1 MSTRMS
7 SGSIVTRD
15 RGEVRT
21 IISLTFGFGY
31 ASSGP
36 SAELFQS
43 LNRSRT
49 AAPLR
54 RRYFRYEE
62 EFNVVFAS
70 SYQLQGELNDER
82 CRYRQ
87 VGISSGNQALTRW
100 AFLGRN
106 PV

>member
-7 SGSIVTRD
+7 SGPIVTRD

-21 IISLTFGFGY
+21 IISLIFGFGY

-36 SAELFQS
+36 SAELFPIPS
-43 LNRSRT
+43 RNRSPT

-70 SYQLQGELNDER
+70 SYQLQGELND
-82 CRYRQ
+82 
-87 VGISSGNQALTRW
+87 
-100 AFLGRN
+100 
-106 PV
+106 

>member
-7 SGSIVTRD
+7 SGPIVTRD

-36 SAELFQS
+36 SAELFPS
-43 LNRSRT
+43 LNRSPT

-82 CRYRQ
+82 YRYRK
-87 VGISSGNQALTRW
+87 VGFSTLTSGLAVYNRPIL
-100 AFLGRN
+100 
-106 PV
+106 